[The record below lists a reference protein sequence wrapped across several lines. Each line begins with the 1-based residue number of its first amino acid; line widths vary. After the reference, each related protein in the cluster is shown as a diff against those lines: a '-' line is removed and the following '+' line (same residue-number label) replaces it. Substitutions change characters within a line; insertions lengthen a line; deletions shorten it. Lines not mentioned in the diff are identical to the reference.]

1 MPAWALK
8 VSAMVVSLLV
18 LTGSWSYAALHVFN
32 PSAPLQPPVETTPQP
47 APQPVASGTPI
58 PALLPARPGIRRP
71 SSSPGVIFELGPGV
85 AATALP
91 NITITRA
98 S

>member
-8 VSAMVVSLLV
+8 ISAMVVSLLV
-18 LTGSWSYAALHVFN
+18 LTGSWSYAAMNVFN
-32 PSAPLQPPVETTPQP
+32 PNAPLRPPVATTPEP
-47 APQPVASGTPI
+47 TPQPVASGTPL
-58 PALLPARPGIRRP
+58 PALLPVRPGIRRP
-71 SSSPGVIFELGPGV
+71 SSSPGVVFELGPGV